1 MFYLTLVV
9 LLGTSLA
16 GAGPVLYRLD
26 GDREAEL
33 VKIPVSSTGALT
45 VTYKNVTKCFQ

>member
-1 MFYLTLVV
+1 MFFLTLVV

-45 VTYKNVTKCFQ
+45 VT